1 MAIQVAWNSLPYK
14 VCVCEVMYLQIY
26 LDFYV
31 QLSMSAAM
39 VNFSQEIYITEES
52 NETLRVSVL
61 RSGDIDSLVVV
72 LVADQPYKGTAT
84 GKFASFLTLVV

>member
-1 MAIQVAWNSLPYK
+1 
-14 VCVCEVMYLQIY
+14 
-26 LDFYV
+26 
-31 QLSMSAAM
+31 M
-39 VNFSQEIYITEES
+39 VSFSQEIYFTEES

-84 GKFASFLTLVV
+84 GKLFHSLP

>member
-1 MAIQVAWNSLPYK
+1 
-14 VCVCEVMYLQIY
+14 
-26 LDFYV
+26 
-31 QLSMSAAM
+31 M
-39 VNFSQEIYITEES
+39 VSFSQEIYFTEES